1 MLFAD
6 DVVLV
11 DENRMGVD
19 QKFSCG
25 DELWRQ
31 NILGLVGLKWREYL
45 IIRFLCFFRFVASIR
60 PIDELIGIVDLL
72 LCSCLMLFIK
82 VHLILSN

>member
-31 NILGLVGLKWREYL
+31 NVLGLGLSRSKMERVPYNPL
-45 IIRFLCFFRFVASIR
+45 LMFFYI
-60 PIDELIGIVDLL
+60 
-72 LCSCLMLFIK
+72 CS
-82 VHLILSN
+82 